1 MATLLGKKLGMTRV
15 YTEDGASVPV
25 TVIELGPCVVTQ
37 VRTAET
43 DGYEAV
49 QIGWGDMKAR
59 NSTIPMI
66 GHDAA
71 VGADPKRFHRE
82 FKAAGGESFEP
93 GQSISV
99 EVFDGVKFVDV
110 IGTSKGKGTAGS
122 MKRHN
127 FKGQLASHGVER
139 KHRSPGSIGGHATNR
154 GFSGK
159 IKKGKRMGGRLGN
172 ERVTVRSCEI
182 VRIDPERNLMLV
194 KGPVPGHNQ
203 AQVQVRPAVRLNRS
217 KARKA
222 SAK

>member
-1 MATLLGKKLGMTRV
+1 MATLIGRKLGMTRV

-25 TVIELGPCVVTQ
+25 TALELGPCVVTQ
-37 VRTAET
+37 VRTADR

-49 QIGWGDMKAR
+49 QVAWGDVKAR
-59 NSTIPMI
+59 NSTLPMI

-71 VGADPKRFHRE
+71 AGADPMRFHRE
-82 FKAAGGESFEP
+82 FRATGGESFEL

-99 EVFDGVKFVDV
+99 DVFDGVKFVDV

-122 MKRHN
+122 MKRHR

-159 IKKGKRMGGRLGN
+159 LKKGKKMGGRLGN
-172 ERVTVRSCEI
+172 DRVTVRSCEV

-203 AQVQVRPAVRLNRS
+203 AQIQVRPAVRLNRA

-222 SAK
+222 SA

>member
-15 YTEDGASVPV
+15 YTDDGESVPV
-25 TVIELGPCVVTQ
+25 TVLELGPCVVTQ
-37 VRTAET
+37 VRTQEV

-49 QIGWGDMKAR
+49 QVGWGAIKAR
-59 NSTIPMI
+59 NSTMPLI
-66 GHDAA
+66 GHDAK
-71 VGADPKRFHRE
+71 VGADPQRTHRE
-82 FKAAGGESFEP
+82 FKPADGESFEA
-93 GQSISV
+93 GQAITV
-99 EVFDGVKFVDV
+99 DVFDGVKFVDV
-110 IGTSKGKGTAGS
+110 IGISKGKGFAGP
-122 MKRHN
+122 MKRHR
-127 FKGQLASHGVER
+127 FKGQIASHGVER

-159 IKKGKRMGGRLGN
+159 LKKGKKMGGHMGN

-222 SAK
+222 SA